1 MSEFVKEINGAELK
15 EIIAKNDKV
24 LVDFFATW
32 CGPCKMLAPV
42 LDKVAAKTEGVAF
55 VKVDIDKNV
64 DAASEFGVQVIPT
77 LVLVEKGEEKARE
90 RGFVPESALEEFVR
104 QRRQR
109 NKPRVIGQKSA
120 KNVALRRRYRL
131 PFVRACSILEI

>member
-55 VKVDIDKNV
+55 VKVDIDKYV

-104 QRRQR
+104 Q
-109 NKPRVIGQKSA
+109 
-120 KNVALRRRYRL
+120 
-131 PFVRACSILEI
+131 